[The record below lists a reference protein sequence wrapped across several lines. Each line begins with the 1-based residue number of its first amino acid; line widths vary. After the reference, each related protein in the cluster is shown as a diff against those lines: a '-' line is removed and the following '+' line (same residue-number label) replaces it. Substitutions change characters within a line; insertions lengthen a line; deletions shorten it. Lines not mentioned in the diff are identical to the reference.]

1 MKIGYSF
8 FGELI
13 KPETQGGT
21 ATTLFSAVGE
31 RHLLAEEFK
40 KRGHE
45 LILLQPRREL
55 VPYPGVLYVP
65 DDIPNVD
72 VFYAEWR
79 WPMARNSG
87 PNPIEK
93 DWTRQVELL
102 TEYQRR
108 GTPTIVFDTDM
119 KIRPEDEF
127 RWNKMIIGEPTISHS
142 QQIRKRIRLN
152 WVTDFVPY
160 YDTPESPLRY
170 CYLGN
175 NYERTDQFL
184 KYYGSPAIEL
194 RDYGI
199 QTLVHGNWLE
209 RSPERESP
217 EEILRRFKCVDFGT
231 RLSYKDGMKMMSD
244 SICTTNLAKKEYYEH
259 GFITS
264 RIYES
269 ILTGIPCLTP
279 VEHKHL
285 APVGLGDWLVGSSD
299 DVVRKVV
306 AFRGMSR
313 ESRRDIV
320 GKQLE
325 ALQKL
330 GDFSPARKVDTI
342 LGVADGRITQDKIDS
357 GKIE

>member
-1 MKIGYSF
+1 MKIAF
-8 FGELI
+8 AFWGELL
-13 KPETQGGT
+13 KPEAAAGT

-31 RHLLAEEFK
+31 RHLLVEEFK
-40 KRGHE
+40 KRGHS
-45 LILLQPRREL
+45 LVLVQDRREA
-55 VPYPGVLYVP
+55 VPYPGVTYESVEVP
-65 DDIPNVD
+65 EVD
-72 VFYAEWR
+72 VAYFEWR

-87 PNPIEK
+87 PNPVDT
-93 DWTRQVELL
+93 DWSRQTQLMN
-102 TEYQRR
+102 EYHKR
-108 GTPTIVFDTDM
+108 GTPIIVFDTDM

-127 RWNKMIIGEPTISHS
+127 RWNRMIIGEPTVSHS
-142 QQIRKRIRLN
+142 HILRKRIRLN

-160 YDTPESPLRY
+160 YDTPVSPIAY

-184 KYYGSPAIEL
+184 KYYGACAVEL
-194 RDYGI
+194 RDRGI

-209 RSPERESP
+209 RSSERESP
-217 EEILRRFKCVDFGT
+217 EEILRKFKCVDFGP
-231 RLSYKDGMKMMSD
+231 RLSYRDGMRMMAN

-259 GFITS
+259 GFVTS

-285 APVGLGDWLVGSSD
+285 APVGLGDWLIDSPN
-299 DVVRKVV
+299 DVIGKVTYLK
-306 AFRGMSR
+306 GMSQ
-313 ESRRDIV
+313 EARRDLV
-320 GKQLE
+320 GRQLQE
-325 ALQKL
+325 LRKL

-342 LGVADGRITQDKIDS
+342 SGVADGRITQGSIDA